1 MALFIKQIADKLA
14 GQVAFSLPTSD
25 GGYAEVIGFLS
36 EDPVIKMGN
45 KWEPLIS
52 DLNTINEFTQLAN
65 LGQSS
70 WISTSKMAWKGTD
83 PITVNLNFYLI
94 TYLKSQVDGRT
105 VNHVAPVSKQATYF
119 AKLASITPDE
129 GGGFLGIGVNVHG
142 GYKPNYFQANNTIVN
157 NFNLSTLKGLDK
169 SENLSDTTFS
179 GGDDGSHT
187 CHIVINGNGRNSV
200 VLKNMLLESLDM
212 TPSTVRA
219 GYWDINYSSRDN
231 NGKISSSGSFQQSSE
246 PLYIKV
252 NAGFKLMRVATS
264 DDVSV
269 LFGGKYA

>member
-1 MALFIKQIADKLA
+1 MSLFIKQIADKLA
-14 GQVAFSLPTSD
+14 GQVAFSLPT
-25 GGYAEVIGFLS
+25 GNGYANVIGFLS

-105 VNHVAPVSKQATYF
+105 VNHVAPVSQQATYF
-119 AKLASITPDE
+119 AKLASITPDD

-142 GYKPNYFQANNTIVN
+142 GYKPNYFEANNVVVN
-157 NFNLSTLKGLDK
+157 NFNLSTLKGLDQ
-169 SENLSDTTFS
+169 SQGLTDTTFS

-264 DDVSV
+264 DDVSA